1 MTKHND
7 LLLKAITQ
15 VMIEAFCDEEGWSD
29 YLEELLMVYKN
40 HSPELYDKIIKSKLE
55 VNKPK

>member
-1 MTKHND
+1 MTEND
-7 LLLKAITQ
+7 ILPKAITQ

-40 HSPELYDKIIKSKLE
+40 IVQSYIQKL
-55 VNKPK
+55 

>member
-1 MTKHND
+1 MTKQND

-29 YLEELLMVYKN
+29 YLEELLMVYKK
-40 HSPELYDKIIKSKLE
+40 HSPELYEKIINSRDC
-55 VNKPK
+55 